1 MLKKKAEKGAR
12 NDGRINLLHG
22 MEKRIKPKIQRGCL
36 NERVKRIEFSLPFFF
51 FFLIFLQAN
60 SSKMIFLEKSGARQS
75 ILLARPDKSYA
86 IEFAT
91 RGIIFRNEIKTR
103 IDKGRRAEK
112 NKIWNIWR
120 DEGGRRKKNRLGGVK
135 NEINRFAD
143 ASRLATLE
151 RGWIW
156 GMWRQ
161 KGIGSRVKKLQVG
174 IVIRSVPLKI
184 DVFFFLLFPL
194 FLYFSLSPFF
204 CSPFLS
210 FFPFPFVLSE
220 VKE

>member
-1 MLKKKAEKGAR
+1 
-12 NDGRINLLHG
+12 
-22 MEKRIKPKIQRGCL
+22 
-36 NERVKRIEFSLPFFF
+36 
-51 FFLIFLQAN
+51 
-60 SSKMIFLEKSGARQS
+60 MIFLGKSGARQS

-184 DVFFFLLFPL
+184 DVFFFYY
-194 FLYFSLSPFF
+194 YFSYFYTFLSPPFF

-210 FFPFPFVLSE
+210 FFRFPFVLSE
-220 VKE
+220 IKE